1 MHRHITTF
9 LVGAVVLGLL
19 LVPSASSQGDDI
31 TITDA
36 DARTDLDATAP
47 ETGLGT
53 ALEGVEAYVLAAD
66 SQGGQVQVLAL
77 DAGLGTALEGVEA
90 YVLAADT
97 QGGQV
102 WVLTLDGGLGT
113 ALEGVGAYVL
123 AADTQGGQV
132 RVLSLPGPLK
142 AQLDALPAHV
152 QADRP
157 QGAQTYELAFPLEM
171 VNDQEPPE
179 LVSSVV
185 VTPTASDTVSMTWE
199 TDEFVQTTVRLG
211 TEPGTYTQEEQ
222 AADFSRE
229 HTFELTGLV
238 GGVSYYYVIEHTDLS
253 GNTMTTPEGSFVA
266 GEEPAAETPTP
277 TTEPT
282 TTPTPEPTA
291 TPTPETPTPTTE
303 PTTTP
308 TPEPTATPTPEET
321 PTATTVPEE
330 GEMVYLPLVRR

>member
-47 ETGLGT
+47 ETSLGT
-53 ALEGVEAYVLAAD
+53 ALEAVEVYVLAAD

-77 DAGLGTALEGVEA
+77 DT
-90 YVLAADT
+90 
-97 QGGQV
+97 
-102 WVLTLDGGLGT
+102 GLGT

-123 AADTQGGQV
+123 AAATQGGQV
-132 RVLSLPGPLK
+132 RVLALDAGLGTTLEGVEAYVLAGDSQGGQVRVLTLPDPLK
-142 AQLDALPAHV
+142 TQLDALPAHV
-152 QADRP
+152 QVDRP

-179 LVSSVV
+179 LVNSVV

-211 TEPGTYTQEEQ
+211 TEPGTYTREEQ
-222 AADFSRE
+222 KTDFARE

-253 GNTMTTPEGSFVA
+253 GNTMTTEESSFVA

-282 TTPTPEPTA
+282 A

-303 PTTTP
+303 PT
-308 TPEPTATPTPEET
+308 
-321 PTATTVPEE
+321 ATTEPEE
-330 GEMVYLPLVRR
+330 GELVYLPLVRR